1 MPRRELIDSATTP
14 DGEPL
19 TLTVEGAEHVVRVR
33 GEVLMGSRQGGS
45 ERAMAELALPAGS
58 AARVLVGGLGI
69 GFTLRAVLERAGAAA
84 RVDVVELFDA
94 VVRWNRGPLARFA
107 GRALDDPRVHVHVG
121 DLLDHLAGAAGAYDA
136 ILLDVDNGPEAFTVA
151 ANARLYAPPG
161 LALLHGALRARGV
174 AVVWSAFPSRAFQRR
189 LQAAGL
195 DARSVRTRAR
205 AEVGKGARHWLFVA
219 EKGRIG

>member
-69 GFTLRAVLERAGAAA
+69 GFTLRAVLDRAGAAA

-189 LQAAGL
+189 LQAAGFG
-195 DARSVRTRAR
+195 ARSVSTRAR

-219 EKGRIG
+219 EKARVG